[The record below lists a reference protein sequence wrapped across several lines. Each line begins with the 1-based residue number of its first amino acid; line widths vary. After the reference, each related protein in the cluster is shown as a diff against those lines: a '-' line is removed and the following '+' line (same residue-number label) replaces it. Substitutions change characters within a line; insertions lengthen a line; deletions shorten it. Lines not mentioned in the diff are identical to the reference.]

1 MFLKEVQD
9 SLQGSKVA
17 DATNGHKLCTELVN
31 CSTAF
36 HRPKQDRQP
45 AVVPS
50 NTPVHTTQHNVVVAN
65 RKRVCR
71 KRLSKAELTTVMSNR
86 ISRSSTTDAKENGY
100 DADIEKE
107 VIVEGATVYRNGIM
121 PQDGSL
127 GKVTFV
133 TPIFYALSLI
143 HQSTVSELSAAWYVR
158 GAAFLV
164 LYLPDHVLYVCMYVC
179 MQIFNL

>member
-36 HRPKQDRQP
+36 HRPKQNHHP
-45 AVVPS
+45 TVVPS
-50 NTPVHTTQHNVVVAN
+50 STPVNNTQHSVVVTN

-71 KRLSKAELTTVMSNR
+71 KRLSKADITTVMSNR

-107 VIVEGATVYRNGIM
+107 MIVEGATVYKSGIS
-121 PQDGSL
+121 PQDGTL
-127 GKVTFV
+127 GKITFV
-133 TPIFYALSLI
+133 TPIFHALSLI
-143 HQSTVSELSAAWYVR
+143 YQATVSELSAAWYVVCSIWYEVCN
-158 GAAFLV
+158 F
-164 LYLPDHVLYVCMYVC
+164 HYVV
-179 MQIFNL
+179 QTFQFVSS